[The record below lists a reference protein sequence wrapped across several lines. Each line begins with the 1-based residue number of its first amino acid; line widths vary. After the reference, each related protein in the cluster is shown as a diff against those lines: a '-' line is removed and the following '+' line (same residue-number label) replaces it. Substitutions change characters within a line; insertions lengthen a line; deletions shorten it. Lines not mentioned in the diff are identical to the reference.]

1 MGTPTFARE
10 ILEYIYKNSICD
22 IVAVIMQPDK
32 ATNRKKEIIYS
43 PVKQYVLDNG
53 LLYFQPNK
61 IGEIVDELSKLNAD
75 AIVTCAYGQFLPKQ
89 ILDLCPA
96 GVINIH
102 ASLLPKYRGGA
113 PIQYAILNGEKET
126 GISLMKSVLK
136 MDAGPVYVQKSVT
149 IAENENLSTLTEKLI
164 VIAKDLVS
172 SYLVDII
179 DNKIVASNQDESLV
193 TFAYNISKEQEKIDF
208 LKDGRIIANHINALY
223 PIPCAYGY
231 VDNKRIKFGNAKFE
245 ESIHSYNIGNIIE
258 LNKKYLKV
266 AVSGGYLYIEN
277 IQLEGKKMLSADL
290 LYNGNQYLVGRMI
303 K

>member
-1 MGTPTFARE
+1 MGTPIFAKKK
-10 ILEYIYKNSICD
+10 LEYIHKNAICD

-32 ATNRKKEIIYS
+32 ATNRKKEIVYS

-53 LLYFQPNK
+53 FIYFQPNK
-61 IGEIVDELSKLNAD
+61 IGEIVEELSKLNAD
-75 AIVTCAYGQFLPKQ
+75 AIVTCAYGQFLPKS
-89 ILDLCPA
+89 ILELCPA

-136 MDAGPVYVQKSVT
+136 MDAGPIYVQKSVK
-149 IAENENLSTLTEKLI
+149 INENENLSTLTDKLI
-164 VIAKDLVS
+164 AISKELVS
-172 SYLVDII
+172 NYLVDII
-179 DNKIVASNQDESLV
+179 DNKIKAFNQDESLV

-208 LKDGRIIANHINALY
+208 LKNGQIIANHINALY
-223 PIPCAYGY
+223 PVPCAYGY
-231 VDNKRIKFGNAKFE
+231 IDNKRIKFGNARFE
-245 ESIHSYNIGNIIE
+245 ASIHNHHIGNIIE
-258 LNKKYLKV
+258 LNKSYLKV
-266 AVSGGYLYIEN
+266 AVLDGYLYIEN

-290 LYNGNQYLVGRMI
+290 LYNGHQYLVGRNI